1 MDVEPKWID
10 SALSRARFA
19 PYLAA
24 KGGDLTAAIRLYWWN
39 VEISS
44 AFYPSLHCLEV
55 AVRNAMHARLGARFR
70 HVDWWNAVPLRDNGR
85 LLVAEAARKV
95 QRRTGSAPGTA
106 DDMVTELSFGFWVS
120 LISRTYH
127 RELWIPC
134 LHKALFGYRGRRADL
149 HESLLTIV
157 FLRNRIMH
165 HEPIHHRH
173 LMADHGTI
181 YRLLSYVSPDLVA
194 QLAPFDRV
202 PKLLQERP

>member
-1 MDVEPKWID
+1 MDVEPKWIG

-55 AVRNAMHARLGARFR
+55 AIRNAMHARLGAKFR
-70 HVDWWNAVPLRDNGR
+70 HIDWWNVVPLRDNGR

-95 QRRTGSAPGTA
+95 RR
-106 DDMVTELSFGFWVS
+106 
-120 LISRTYH
+120 
-127 RELWIPC
+127 
-134 LHKALFGYRGRRADL
+134 
-149 HESLLTIV
+149 
-157 FLRNRIMH
+157 RIMH

-173 LMADHGTI
+173 LKADHDTI
-181 YRLLSYVSPDLVA
+181 YRLLSCVSPDLVA
-194 QLAPFDRV
+194 QLTPFDQV
-202 PKLLQERP
+202 SKLLQERP